1 MHARAT
7 PVFPARPAPAATACA
22 AFTKK
27 ITTITT

>member
-7 PVFPARPAPAATACA
+7 PVLPARPAPPAAARA

-27 ITTITT
+27 VTTITT